1 MPVLLECEFADV
13 DFKGLPI
20 ISQFTVDDTICAIA
34 SPLMPARRGIVR
46 MSGGDVLSILRRVE
60 LLPQEPG
67 SLRSRRFHAKLDL
80 ATPLNIIAVDV
91 LLWPTARSYTGQP
104 SAELHVIGSLPIL
117 EAVVERL
124 VQCGARAARPGEFT
138 MRSFLA
144 GRMDLPQAEAVLGVI
159 DADDADSLN
168 HALQQLAGNLSKP
181 LQAARSDLLDL
192 LADVEAGL
200 DFVDEDIEFITDE
213 NLIHRLRALAD
224 LLAWTT
230 HQLHERSSA
239 SSALE
244 VVLRGL
250 PNAGK
255 SCLLNAL
262 ASAEAAIVSE
272 QAGTTRDNIS
282 IDVEIHGYAIR
293 VTDTAGIETRGAN
306 EIDAEVSAKA
316 QQQAQDAASHADLW
330 LWCIDAS
337 NLLPNEAIE
346 QFRIARS
353 SETTSTRAAEHF
365 LLLTKSDLITDRSAW
380 ETAIESIELTSLL
393 ISTRTGDGMDSLR
406 GKISAVAERLDPT
419 ETGGV
424 IGTAARCRGSLSDA
438 IKAVNNAIELT
449 GLQVGHELVAAE
461 IRAATVAIGEVT
473 GEVYTDDLLD
483 RVFSRFC
490 IGK

>member
-1 MPVLLECEFADV
+1 M
-13 DFKGLPI
+13 
-20 ISQFTVDDTICAIA
+20 T
-34 SPLMPARRGIVR
+34 
-46 MSGGDVLSILRRVE
+46 GGDVLSILRRVE
-60 LLPQEPG
+60 LLPEESS
-67 SLRSRRFHAKLDL
+67 SLRTRRFQAKLDL
-80 ATPLNIIAVDV
+80 VTPLGMISVDV
-91 LLWPTARSYTGQP
+91 MLWPTALSYTGQA
-104 SAELHVIGSLPIL
+104 SAELHLIGSLPIL

-124 VQCGARAARPGEFT
+124 IQCGARAARPGEFT

-159 DADDADSLN
+159 DADDADSLD

-200 DFVDEDIEFITDE
+200 DFVDEDIEFIADE
-213 NLIHRLRALAD
+213 NLSLRLSALAA

-230 HQLHERSSA
+230 RQLHERSSA

-255 SCLLNAL
+255 SCLLNAF
-262 ASAEAAIVSE
+262 ASADAAIVSE

-282 IDVEIHGYAIR
+282 INIEINGYPIR
-293 VTDTAGIETRGAN
+293 VTDTAGIESRGAH

-316 QQQAQDAASHADLW
+316 QQQAHDAASQADLW

-337 NLLPNEAIE
+337 SMLPTDAIE

-353 SETTSTRAAEHF
+353 SETTSTNSAEHVV
-365 LLLTKSDLITDRSAW
+365 LLTKSDLVSDRSAW
-380 ETAIESIELTSLL
+380 ETAIENIELNSLL
-393 ISTRTGDGMDSLR
+393 ISTRTGEGMDSLLE
-406 GKISAVAERLDPT
+406 KISSVAARIDPT

-438 IKAVNNAIELT
+438 LKAVNNAIELT
-449 GLQVGHELVAAE
+449 GLHVGHELVAAE
-461 IRAATVAIGEVT
+461 IRAASVAIGEVT
-473 GEVYTDDLLD
+473 GEIYTDDLLD